1 MSFTRQRTGRSDW
14 VRRLQISPLEALE
27 SRQLLAGGLAA
38 IASGYLYPWLPTDQF
53 VTNPITHKREL
64 YLASESIN
72 QNDPNSPGL
81 TNEGKVVSGTDR
93 EGDQWTITVHG
104 PGKVV
109 VTDTTPNDGLLDD
122 DIDTIQIVGS
132 SLTSTYVTGNVIA
145 SNRIPAN
152 FNGSNPSPSDGTIL
166 FNQLTALSG
175 VKSIELNGFELSD
188 AVTPAVT
195 STTGVFLYGGV
206 GVLSFD
212 SIDQTENTAVSTTPY
227 EIVIGNATTPLKVK
241 PSIYLNNITNLVYN
255 STTENVPSTTPLT
268 TPSVDFQI
276 NGVVRNFNII
286 STSQGAINQ
295 GYQVYF
301 PPVGTTGRTAVQ
313 ATAIDNLKV
322 AGSAKNLAV
331 SRGSVPFSSENSGL
345 KYLKKASFGGN
356 ADGVAIDVKGKIG
369 SIAFKRG
376 LGNPNGVYT
385 SKSSTGLLLPTTI
398 YGTPTPSTGYP
409 AAGDLGGQ
417 IRANSIGKLTVKA
430 ANVSVQTPQD
440 PTYGQLIAQGYPIYV
455 TSTGVALT
463 NAVITTSGSIDQ
475 TSVGGTSLNT
485 EIKTGF
491 DLSSYLAGL
500 EGTRSASQIKALR
513 VNGDL
518 TNSIISASVR
528 PTDHNY
534 AKRTAIYGPGQ
545 INVSVTNTTL
555 NSTGGTTGLGN
566 TGTGIFARRKRRL
579 K

>member
-1 MSFTRQRTGRSDW
+1 MSFTRQRSGRSDW
-14 VRRLQISPLEALE
+14 VRRLPISPLEALE
-27 SRQLLAGGLAA
+27 SRQLLTGGLAA
-38 IASGYLYPWLPTDQF
+38 MASGYLSPWLPTDQF
-53 VTNPITHKREL
+53 VTNPITHEREL

-72 QNDPNSPGL
+72 PNNPNSPGL

-104 PGKVV
+104 PGKVI

-122 DIDTIQIVGS
+122 DINTIQIVGS

-145 SNRIPAN
+145 SNKIPAN

-166 FNQLTALSG
+166 FNQLIALSG
-175 VKSIELNGFELSD
+175 VKSIELNGFDLSNQ
-188 AVTPAVT
+188 VTPAVT

-206 GVLSFD
+206 GTLSFD
-212 SIDQTENTAVSTTPY
+212 SIDQTQDTSVSTTPY
-227 EIVIGNATTPLKVK
+227 QVVIGNSTTPLKVK
-241 PSIYLNNITNLVYN
+241 PSIYLNNITNLVYD
-255 STTENVPSTTPLT
+255 STTENAPSTTPLT
-268 TPSVDFQI
+268 TPSVEFEI

-286 STSQGAINQ
+286 STGQGAINQ

-301 PPVGTTGRTAVQ
+301 PPVGTTGRTSLQ
-313 ATAIDNLKV
+313 ATAVDNLKV
-322 AGSAKNLAV
+322 AGSAKNFTV
-331 SRGSVPFSSENSGL
+331 SRGVPFSSENSGL
-345 KYLKKASFGGN
+345 KYLKKATFGGN
-356 ADGVAIDVKGKIG
+356 ADGVGIDVKGKIG

-385 SKSSTGLLLPTTI
+385 GVSSSGLLLPTTT

-417 IRANSIGKLTVKA
+417 IRAKSIGKLSVRE

-440 PTYGQLIAQGYPIYV
+440 PTYGQLVAQGYPVYV
-455 TSTGVALT
+455 SSTGVALT
-463 NAVITTSGSIDQ
+463 NAVITTSGSIGQ
-475 TSVGGTSLNT
+475 ANIGGTSLNT
-485 EIKTGF
+485 EINSGF

-500 EGTRSASQIKALR
+500 EGTRAESKISALR

-518 TNSIISASVR
+518 TNSIIAASVR
-528 PTDHNY
+528 PHDNNY
-534 AKRTAIYGPGQ
+534 SKKTATYGPGQ
-545 INVSVTNTTL
+545 INVSVNNTTL

-566 TGTGIFARRKRRL
+566 TGVGIFARRKRRL